1 MNNLLEKGKEIVKK
15 IKDKVIKIGV
25 KKVAIGGA
33 IVIVGITSIAFLGSK
48 GGNGIALAN
57 VIHPTSADY
66 PYYTYNEVKN
76 FSKVSIS
83 GSKLKLKE
91 NKVNNNNTRSGD
103 VEFEFTIKNTAKET
117 INNIGYTIFLKDMD
131 GRPFAIRGSET
142 YTLKAGEKTKVKVD
156 HIWSNDTIK
165 TNTQLLLIDNYNY
178 DYPILNVYELISTNS
193 DGTIITKEL

>member
-15 IKDKVIKIGV
+15 IKDQVIKIGV

-48 GGNGIALAN
+48 GGNGLALAN
-57 VIHPTSADY
+57 VIHPTSTDY

-76 FSKVSIS
+76 YNKVSIS

-91 NKVNNNNTRSGD
+91 NKVNNNKTRSGD
-103 VEFEFTIKNTAKET
+103 VEFEFTIKNTSKET

-131 GRPFAIRGSET
+131 GRPFAIRGKET

-156 HIWSNDTIK
+156 HIWSNDKIK

-193 DGTIITKEL
+193 DGTIITKDL